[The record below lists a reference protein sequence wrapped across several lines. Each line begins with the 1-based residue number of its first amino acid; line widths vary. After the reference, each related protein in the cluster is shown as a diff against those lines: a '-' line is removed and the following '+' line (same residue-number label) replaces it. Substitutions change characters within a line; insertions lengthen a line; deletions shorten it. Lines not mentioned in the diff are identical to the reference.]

1 MIQQLTCPECGVH
14 FWVEDDWLQALKS
27 MTGRTIFCPNGHQAY
42 VNAQDTPW
50 KHRVI
55 VLPPGSKT
63 DPQKN
68 MDGQY
73 PGTIIVKESTDEQQA
88 AQAPLQGGPALS
100 DQR

>member
-1 MIQQLTCPECGVH
+1 MIKQLTCPECGVH

-42 VNAQDTPW
+42 VNAQDTP
-50 KHRVI
+50 
-55 VLPPGSKT
+55 
-63 DPQKN
+63 
-68 MDGQY
+68 
-73 PGTIIVKESTDEQQA
+73 GTIIVKESTDEQQA